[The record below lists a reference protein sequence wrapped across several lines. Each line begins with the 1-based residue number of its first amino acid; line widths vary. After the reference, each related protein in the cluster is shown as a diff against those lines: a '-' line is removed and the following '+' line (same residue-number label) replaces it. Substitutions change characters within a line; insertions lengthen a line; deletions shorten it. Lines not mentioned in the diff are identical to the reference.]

1 MKPGIGSENIEFL
14 EELYSQWK
22 KNPEQL
28 PEGWAELFQEW
39 DSIDIPAQGRGESM
53 SIIRG
58 NAEIQE
64 NDRDYTYKQSRVNSL
79 IWAYR
84 DVGYLYARLNP
95 LKGYMPKEL
104 EYVYKSIEGIY
115 ETLSLKEFDLEESD
129 LETVFASSRHL
140 EPERDRLRE
149 IIQSLKDTYCSYLGV
164 EFLHIQNKA
173 IRRWLI
179 PKIESGNNK
188 PTLST
193 EQKRTVQNDLIK
205 TLEFE
210 SFLNTHFI
218 GQKRFSVEGG
228 EIIIPALHYLID
240 KSATNNIEEIV
251 LGMSHRGRLNV
262 LANIIGKPLEQIF
275 FTFDKHDESPT
286 FGDSGDVKYH
296 LGYSRDH
303 VNEDGTK
310 IHVGL
315 VANPSHLES
324 IDPVVQGK
332 ARSIQKK
339 RNDKSRKKVIPVIL
353 HGDAAFSGQ
362 GVVSET
368 FNLSKLRGYETGG
381 TIHIIVNNQIGFTT
395 ASRDLRSTF
404 FPTDTAKA
412 LAVPIFHVNGDQPEY
427 VLRAIDL
434 AFDYRQKF
442 GYDAIV
448 DIFCY
453 RKYGHNEADDP
464 SYTHPHMYNLIKQ
477 SPGVRALY
485 GGTLE
490 KENLYSR
497 KEQDGFKEK
506 YKSDLRNSLEKSREE
521 NMRDEPDG
529 YRIGEWKN
537 FKREYS
543 HDPVNTGVEKTTI
556 RSILSTI
563 TTAPENFEMHATL
576 KRINSRRKEMIDDKG
591 TIDWATAEAIALGS
605 LLLEGI
611 PIRLSGEDSARGTF
625 SQRHAIWW
633 NTAAQ
638 QPIPYTPLNHLSS
651 NQAEFTVHDSPLS
664 EFSVL
669 GFEFGFSIT
678 QPNMLVIWEAQFGD
692 FCNGAQVIID
702 QFIAASETKWDRSS
716 GLVMLLPHGYEGQGP
731 EHSSGFLER
740 FLQLCAQDN
749 IQVCNVSTPAQYFHL
764 LRRQMKRNFRK
775 PLIIMTPK
783 SLLRRSEAVSTIA
796 EFTVGHFREVLTE
809 RANPLES
816 PDPNSAEAETD
827 AGTETVLLCAGKIY
841 YDLLVA
847 RKKLENKGYP
857 ILRIEQFHPYPQNQ
871 IETALQRYPGIKQIR
886 WVQEE
891 TRNRG
896 GWMFMRENLSRHIDI
911 PLRYIGRPPK
921 ASPASGSFARH
932 MMEQEQITEEAFS

>member
-1 MKPGIGSENIEFL
+1 MMQPGIGPENIQLL
-14 EELYSQWK
+14 EELYNRWK
-22 KNPEQL
+22 ENPEQT
-28 PEGWAELFQEW
+28 PEDWADLFREW
-39 DSIDIPAQGRGESM
+39 DSTGGASAGATSM
-53 SIIRG
+53 R
-58 NAEIQE
+58 AE
-64 NDRDYTYKQSRVNSL
+64 DRNSAYKQSRVNSL
-79 IWAYR
+79 IWSYR
-84 DVGYLYARLNP
+84 DVGYLYAQLNP

-104 EYVYKSIEGIY
+104 EYVYKSIEGMY
-115 ETLSLKEFDLEESD
+115 ETLSLKEFDLEASD
-129 LETVFASSRHL
+129 LETEFASSRHL
-140 EPERDRLRE
+140 EPGRARLRE

-164 EFLHIQNKA
+164 EFLHIQNKP

-179 PKIESGNNK
+179 RKIESGNNK
-188 PTLST
+188 PALNT
-193 EQKRTVQNDLIK
+193 ERKRTVQDDLIK
-205 TLEFE
+205 AFEFE
-210 SFLNTHFI
+210 SFLNTHFV

-228 EIIIPALHYLID
+228 EVIIPALHYLID
-240 KSATNNIEEIV
+240 KSASNDIEEIV

-262 LANIIGKPLEQIF
+262 LANIIGKPLEQVF
-275 FTFDKHDESPT
+275 STFEKHDESPT
-286 FGDSGDVKYH
+286 YGGSGDVKYH
-296 LGYSRDH
+296 IGYSRDH

-332 ARSIQKK
+332 ARSIQRK
-339 RNDKSRKKVIPVIL
+339 RNDKNRKKVIPVLL

-368 FNLSKLRGYETGG
+368 FNLSKLKGYETGG

-464 SYTHPHMYNLIKQ
+464 SYTHPRMYNLIKQ
-477 SPGVRALY
+477 SPGVTALY
-485 GGTLE
+485 GETLE
-490 KENLYSR
+490 NENVYSQ
-497 KEQDGFKEK
+497 KEQDDFKEK
-506 YKSDLRNSLEKSREE
+506 YKSDLRDSLEKSRKK
-521 NMRDEPDG
+521 NIQDEPDG

-543 HDPVNTGVEKTTI
+543 HDPVHTGIEETI
-556 RSILSTI
+556 LSSIFSTI
-563 TTAPENFEMHATL
+563 TTAPENFEIHPTL
-576 KRINSRRKEMIDDKG
+576 ERINSRRIEMVSDMG
-591 TIDWATAEAIALGS
+591 AVDWATAEAIAFGS

-611 PIRLSGEDSARGTF
+611 PIRLSGEDSGRGTF

-633 NTAAQ
+633 NTAAG
-638 QPIPYTPLNHLSS
+638 QPRPYIPLNHLSS
-651 NQAEFTVHDSPLS
+651 NQADFAVHDSPLS

-678 QPNMLVIWEAQFGD
+678 QPNVLVIWEAQFGD

-749 IQVCNVSTPAQYFHL
+749 IQVCNVTTPAQYFHL
-764 LRRQMKRNFRK
+764 LRRQMKRDFRK

-783 SLLRRSEAVSTIA
+783 SLLRRSEAVSA
-796 EFTVGHFREVLTE
+796 LPEFTAGPFREVLFGGT
-809 RANPLES
+809 NS
-816 PDPNSAEAETD
+816 PENAEAETET
-827 AGTETVLLCAGKIY
+827 GTETVILCAGKIY
-841 YDLLVA
+841 YDLLEE
-847 RKKLENKGYP
+847 RKKLAKKGCP
-857 ILRIEQFHPYPQNQ
+857 ILRIEQFYPYPENQ
-871 IETALQRYPGIKQIR
+871 IETALKRYPGIKEIR

-896 GWMFMRENLSRHIDI
+896 GWMFMSENLSKHIDV
-911 PLRYIGRPPK
+911 PLRYIGRPAK
-921 ASPASGSFARH
+921 ASPASGSFTRH
-932 MMEQEQITEEAFS
+932 MMEQEKIAEEAFS